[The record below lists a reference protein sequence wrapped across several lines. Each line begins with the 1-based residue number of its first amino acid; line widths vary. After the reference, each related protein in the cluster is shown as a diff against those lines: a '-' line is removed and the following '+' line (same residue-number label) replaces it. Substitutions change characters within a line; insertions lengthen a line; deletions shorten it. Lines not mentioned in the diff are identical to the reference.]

1 MMNKDDLIKSFDI
14 IEPDPYMKTRLK
26 AKSIPKKT
34 HSGAWGKIAAGV
46 LALSLVLAIMFG
58 LYPSSPTVA
67 PTTEGQTETE
77 QQNVR
82 QISPF
87 IMVAGAVE
95 SENEAGRSEYKS
107 LKLNDTFPFAYKISF
122 TDVRGMSDDER
133 NAIVRKAEEKMNLS
147 VAGGGSDNFE
157 YGIACVRSFENIIF
171 TEALTNSIKL
181 DLPDG
186 KELKSIN
193 VQNSSEWGYV
203 EYYDGKL
210 IEIEIN
216 KGNNMPIPHGN
227 NITITA
233 DQYHQES
240 GGFHWKNS
248 YKLDN
253 AINDNP
259 DILLSTFKDTITFT
273 VEYIDG
279 TKEVGVIDV
288 TFDDDGNGTFTLKEY
303 REG

>member
-46 LALSLVLAIMFG
+46 LALSLVLAIMLG

-67 PTTEGQTETE
+67 QTTDGQTQTS
-77 QQNVR
+77 QQNLR

-95 SENEAGRSEYKS
+95 SENAPSEKKT
-107 LKLNDTFPFAYKISF
+107 LKLNEEFPFVYKISVM
-122 TDVRGMSDDER
+122 DIRGMSES
-133 NAIVRKAEEKMNLS
+133 EKQKELKKLS
-147 VAGGGSDNFE
+147 NTFEDTVINSSSSQFESAQGCIRGG
-157 YGIACVRSFENIIF
+157 FENIIF
-171 TEALTNSIKL
+171 TEVMCNKIVLDIK
-181 DLPDG
+181 D
-186 KELKSIN
+186 KENLKLIN
-193 VQNSSEWGYV
+193 VKNSTEWGYIA
-203 EYYDGKL
+203 YDAPLNFEEAEESGML
-210 IEIEIN
+210 T
-216 KGNNMPIPHGN
+216 IPHGKD
-227 NITITA
+227 ITITA
-233 DQYHQES
+233 DKYNDS
-240 GGFHWKNS
+240 NGFLWRNS
-248 YKLDN
+248 DKLDN